1 MYRLHRLFLAAILI
15 AAPTALAAQLQL
27 PNGVTGTLSGRLQM
41 QFNTTSVDSL
51 DGVRLP
57 ESEMRIRRARLTLD
71 VTFNDLLSAR
81 IEPDY
86 GSSGFSLKDAYIR
99 LSFSPAFRATLG
111 QFKRPFDLFELTS
124 STRIL
129 VVERAGTIRGVDTCG
144 GIESV
149 CALSAFT
156 EELGYSDRD
165 VGVLLDGAA
174 GGGVFHYAAA
184 LTNGEG
190 QNKRE
195 SNSNKQ
201 YTGRVSVEPV
211 TDVVVSANASV
222 KDYAHPTT
230 GAQEFA
236 TAFGGDVEIGNFT
249 RGLHVQ
255 AGVVAGDNW
264 AVPTGLESVASFV
277 SGQAIV
283 TYKAPLTHKYVTGIE
298 PVGRASWGDP
308 NTDAAD
314 DDGWLFTPGVILHF
328 GGRNMLYLNLDVW
341 VPSTGTNEYSFKTQM
356 NFHF

>member
-1 MYRLHRLFLAAILI
+1 MHRTHLLLVAILL
-15 AAPTALAAQLQL
+15 AAPTTLAAQLEL
-27 PNGVTGTLSGRLQM
+27 PKGVTGTLSGRFQM
-41 QFNTTSVDSL
+41 QFNSTSVDSL
-51 DGVRLP
+51 DGARLP
-57 ESEMRIRRARLTLD
+57 DTEMRIRRARLTFD

-81 IEPDY
+81 VEPDY
-86 GSSGFSLKDAYIR
+86 GSSGFSLKDAYVR

-129 VVERAGTIRGVDTCG
+129 VVERAGTIRGVETCG

-165 VGVLLDGAA
+165 VGVLLDGNA
-174 GGGVFHYAAA
+174 GVLRYAVS

-190 QNKRE
+190 QNTRE

-236 TAFGGDVEIGNFT
+236 NAFGGDVEVGNVS

-255 AGVVAGDNW
+255 AGIVAGDNW
-264 AVPTGLESVASFV
+264 AVPTGLETVASFV
-277 SGQAIV
+277 TGQAIV
-283 TYKAPLTHKYVTGIE
+283 TYKVPLTHKYVTGFE

-308 NTDAAD
+308 NTDADD
-314 DDGWLFTPGVILHF
+314 DDGWLFTPGVIVHF
-328 GGRNMLYLNLDVW
+328 GGRNMLYLNLDAW
-341 VPSTGTNEYSFKTQM
+341 LPSVGTNEYSFKTQM

>member
-1 MYRLHRLFLAAILI
+1 MHRTPVLLLAALPL
-15 AAPTALAAQLQL
+15 AAPTTLAAQLRL
-27 PNGVTGTLSGRLQM
+27 PDGVTGTLSGRFQM
-41 QFNTTSVDSL
+41 QFNSTSVDSL
-51 DGVRLP
+51 SGTRVP
-57 ESEMRIRRARLTLD
+57 ETEMRIRRARLTFD

-86 GSSGFSLKDAYIR
+86 GSSGFSLKDAYVR

-129 VVERAGTIRGVDTCG
+129 VVERAGTIRGVEACG

-165 VGVLLDGAA
+165 VGVLLDGDA
-174 GGGVFHYAAA
+174 GGVLHWAAS

-190 QNKRE
+190 QNKQE
-195 SNSNKQ
+195 SNGNKQ

-211 TDVVVSANASV
+211 KDVVVSANASV

-230 GAQEFA
+230 GAQAFA
-236 TAFGGDVEIGNFT
+236 NAFGGDVEIGNSS
-249 RGLHVQ
+249 RGVHVQ
-255 AGVVAGDNW
+255 AGIVAGDNW
-264 AVPTGLESVASFV
+264 AVPAGLEEVASFLT
-277 SGQAIV
+277 GQAIV
-283 TYKAPLTHKYVTGIE
+283 TYKAPLAHKYVTGVE
-298 PVGRASWGDP
+298 PVARATWGDP
-308 NTDAAD
+308 NTDAD
-314 DDGWLFTPGVILHF
+314 DDAGWLLTPGMIVHF
-328 GGRNMLYLNLDVW
+328 GGRNVLYLNLDVW
-341 VPSTGTNEYSFKTQM
+341 LPSTGTNEYSFKTQM